1 MPDDVPAPQVFKYER
16 PPLDRGKVVL
26 RLARSDIMRANM
38 QVLQEGGENNLHA
51 HPNSDGFW
59 LVLGGRVRFYGEG
72 DVLLAELGKHEGILM
87 PRGFKYWFESAGDET
102 LEILQVSASAT
113 RLSSEEAILADRI
126 NYTPSKRAIY
136 SAVREPAAAPESR

>member
-1 MPDDVPAPQVFKYER
+1 MPDDAPAPQVFKYER

-72 DVLLAELGKHEGILM
+72 DVLIAELGQHEGLLM
-87 PRGFKYWFESAGDET
+87 PRGYKYWFESASDEP
-102 LEILQVSASAT
+102 LEILQVSASAV

-136 SAVREPAAAPESR
+136 SAPRPATVASEPR

>member
-16 PPLDRGKVVL
+16 PPLDRGKIVQ

-59 LVLGGRVRFYGEG
+59 LVLSGRVRFYGEG
-72 DVLLAELGKHEGILM
+72 DVLLAELGQHEGILM
-87 PRGFKYWFESAGDET
+87 PRGFKYWFESVGDEPVERGGDPRRPHQ
-102 LEILQVSASAT
+102 LHAVQARHLQRRPRAGRRPRVALTFQPASDSG
-113 RLSSEEAILADRI
+113 L
-126 NYTPSKRAIY
+126 
-136 SAVREPAAAPESR
+136 